1 MKLIKMFKI
10 ISYLKKGLNVK
21 TIDEVEKA
29 VYKFYKDYGVL
40 R

>member
-1 MKLIKMFKI
+1 MRVIKMFKI

-40 R
+40 D